1 MVDRFSMNERVQ
13 REKSMRALL
22 GDEVYEA
29 KKELLK
35 DADAVQEA
43 ARFVRQMRKHADITQ
58 TELADRLRVSQARIS
73 EIERGGSPEGISY
86 MLLRR
91 VARVCGFADW
101 PRSPLEETTW
111 QGKRGIF
118 TTAGHAA
125 AEE

>member
-1 MVDRFSMNERVQ
+1 MVGQFSMNERAK
-13 REKSMRALL
+13 REWSMRVLL
-22 GDEVYEA
+22 GNEVYEA

-43 ARFVRQMRKHADITQ
+43 ARFVRQMRKHANITQ
-58 TELADRLRVSQARIS
+58 TELADRLSVSQARVS

-101 PRSPLEETTW
+101 PPSPLEETAW
-111 QGKRGIF
+111 KEGRILE
-118 TTAGHAA
+118 AA
-125 AEE
+125 AGAVAEE